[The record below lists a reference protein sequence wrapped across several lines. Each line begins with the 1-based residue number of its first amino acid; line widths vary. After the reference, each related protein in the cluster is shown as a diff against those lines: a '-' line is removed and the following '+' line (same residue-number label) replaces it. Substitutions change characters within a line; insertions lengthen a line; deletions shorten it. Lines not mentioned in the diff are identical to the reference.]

1 MELER
6 GGLSEGE
13 DCSALGEDGGFR
25 AFCLGTSSEPGSLGW
40 GVYVCLCDRCIRFE
54 TVGMRELGTVCA
66 LFLRSFN
73 ADTLLY
79 AFQRKLPES

>member
-40 GVYVCLCDRCIRFE
+40 GVYVCLCDRC
-54 TVGMRELGTVCA
+54 TQA
-66 LFLRSFN
+66 NFN
-73 ADTLLY
+73 KDTTLY
-79 AFQRKLPES
+79 TFH

>member
-13 DCSALGEDGGFR
+13 DCSAPGEDGGFR

-40 GVYVCLCDRCIRFE
+40 GVYVCLCDRCIRFP
-54 TVGMRELGTVCA
+54 VKFLKYIHSVIIPRNCMRIFTKY
-66 LFLRSFN
+66 R
-73 ADTLLY
+73 
-79 AFQRKLPES
+79 